1 MSVVTSFAQL
11 IPPPLYLELPSIG
24 LDVSDTSVKYVQL
37 TPNYHDRGTYEVGL
51 WGDIDIAADAV
62 SRGQVNDVNALALS
76 LQEVRERTGVTNVRV
91 SLPEE
96 RAYIFETEVKRN
108 ISVSE
113 IRAQLEFKLAEHVP
127 LSPRDA
133 FFDYDII
140 EEKENT
146 LNVSV
151 VVYARDTIMSYHEA
165 CQQAGL
171 MPVAFEVEAQAIARS
186 TLPQG
191 HADTHMIIDFGKTR
205 TGLGIVF
212 AGHLLY
218 TSTIDIGGAELSRAM
233 RRQLGND
240 VAESELT
247 QIKNTEG
254 LLPRRE
260 NTKICEA
267 LLTAVATIKDEVATR
282 LQYWHTRDHDRTVR
296 RISSIVLCGGSANL
310 KGGPEYLTETLG
322 IPTVRG
328 NVWRNIL
335 ADNEV
340 PPIEKRF
347 SYGYATA
354 VGLAMRNVM

>member
-1 MSVVTSFAQL
+1 MSVVMSFAKL
-11 IPPPLYLELPSIG
+11 IPPPVYLELPSIG
-24 LDVSDTSVKYVQL
+24 VDVSDTSVKYVQL
-37 TPNYHDRGTYEVGL
+37 QSSYHDRSTYTVGV
-51 WGDIDIAADAV
+51 WGDIDIAAGAV
-62 SRGQVNDVNALALS
+62 SRGQVDDVQALARS

-108 ISVSE
+108 LSVAE

-140 EEKENT
+140 EEKEHT

-151 VVYARDTIMSYHEA
+151 VVYARDTIMSYYDA
-165 CQQAGL
+165 CQQAG
-171 MPVAFEVEAQAIARS
+171 MVPIAFEVEAQAIARA
-186 TLPQG
+186 TLPRG
-191 HADTHMIIDFGKTR
+191 HQDTHMLIDFGKTR

-212 AGHLLY
+212 SGHLLY

-233 RRQLGND
+233 RRQLGD
-240 VAESELT
+240 EVAESELT
-247 QIKNTEG
+247 HIKNAEG

-260 NTKICEA
+260 DTKICEA
-267 LLTAVATIKDEVATR
+267 LLTSVATIKDEIATR
-282 LQYWHTRDHDRTVR
+282 LQYWHTRDHDRAVR
-296 RISSIVLCGGSANL
+296 RISSIVLCGGSSNL
-310 KGGPEYLTETLG
+310 KGGPEYFTETLG

-328 NVWRNIL
+328 DVWRNIL
-335 ADNEV
+335 PANAV

-354 VGLAMRNVM
+354 LGLAMRNLS